1 MMSIW
6 MVFAAGI
13 ATGLL
18 PALGWMSLR
27 RRRSAQRAL
36 HTLAPAHDLQ
46 AHAARE
52 LQLQQQVHDLEGEV
66 HALQATLAQ
75 AQHDWPALLQSQQIE
90 AQGREQ
96 SLVSNAMAHSQV
108 LAQSVAA
115 LQSVDK
121 TLDRWHVGMGQL
133 VAHNRDM
140 HAQNDEFANIV
151 AQMTI
156 VALNASIEAARA
168 GHSGRGFAV
177 VANEM
182 RTLSVRAEALSKSYR
197 DNLYRN
203 DLIAT
208 TVFQDMQAGGKM
220 VLNAAVG
227 LDVTNRKVQAALC
240 P

>member
-1 MMSIW
+1 MMQAS
-6 MVFAAGI
+6 MMFLAGAA
-13 ATGLL
+13 AGLL
-18 PALGWMSLR
+18 PALGWMALR
-27 RRRSAQRAL
+27 RRRKAHQLLPASAPTPNLEAL
-36 HTLAPAHDLQ
+36 HAHEAALREQVRGLQ
-46 AHAARE
+46 E
-52 LQLQQQVHDLEGEV
+52 EV
-66 HALQATLAQ
+66 QALYQAQ
-75 AQHDWPALLQSQQIE
+75 AQAERDWPQLLQSQQQE
-90 AQGREQ
+90 AEANAQA
-96 SLVSNAMAHSQV
+96 LVNGVMAHSQV
-108 LAQSVAA
+108 LARSVAE
-115 LQSVDK
+115 LRGVDK

-168 GHSGRGFAV
+168 GHTGRGFAV